1 MRKRRHAAL
10 CLEISVMIGNKS
22 MCEELDILLFRDLAQ
37 AEKGTRTE
45 GEAKE
50 IEDLI
55 CEDSIGLQLREPQ
68 TFGSTEYCLS

>member
-1 MRKRRHAAL
+1 M
-10 CLEISVMIGNKS
+10 CLEISVMIGKKS

-37 AEKGTRTE
+37 EEKGTRTE

-50 IEDLI
+50 IEDLT

-68 TFGSTEYCLS
+68 TFGSIEYCLS